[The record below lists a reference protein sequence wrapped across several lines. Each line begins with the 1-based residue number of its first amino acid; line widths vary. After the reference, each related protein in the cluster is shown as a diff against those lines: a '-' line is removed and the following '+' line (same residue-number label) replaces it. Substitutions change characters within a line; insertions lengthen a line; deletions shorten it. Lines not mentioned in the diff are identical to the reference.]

1 VRAKPAHRRPHPL
14 SRRLGALCLAILGVV
29 TSAACG
35 SRLDRGQLEATGGAL
50 QVAGATSPALDRLP
64 TPRFDPAA
72 NSGDTTPV
80 TSDGQ
85 PLTDAPLDRGAGTA
99 TTTRRSTAA
108 DAAHPAPGASPG
120 NPAPATGSVPD
131 GAPSNPS
138 PARGTTPGAVNP
150 VPTRPVGRGSEIVV
164 GSFGAESGI
173 LGAVTGPAPP
183 ALRAWA
189 AAVNAAG
196 GVNGHPVRLVMAD
209 DNADPARTQQI
220 VRQMVER
227 DKVIAFLNEYSFT
240 LEAVTGYLEQRQVPI
255 IGSIGAEPIADHSPI
270 VFHPLVGADTGQAW
284 GFLLTV
290 AAQTDHKHLGLI
302 YCRETVACGVQA
314 QSIKHLLPW
323 DGLTVVYEAQV
334 SLAQPDYTAEMLQ
347 AQRAGAEV
355 LISLVDTASLG
366 RMAESAHRQG
376 YRPTY
381 AGTYNLNQDLVFSFA
396 DQLEGLLLTSRSAP
410 WDTSPKLAAYRDA
423 MSRYQPKAPQGDMGS
438 GAFIAGQLFAER
450 IGPFIGEPPTSG
462 QVLDGLYSLKQER
475 LGGLLPGVA
484 FEHGEHSRTNQCVVP
499 TRLTRGRFLA
509 HDGAAESFVCAPGW
523 KPVGS

>member
-1 VRAKPAHRRPHPL
+1 MP
-14 SRRLGALCLAILGVV
+14 
-29 TSAACG
+29 G
-35 SRLDRGQLEATGGAL
+35 S
-50 QVAGATSPALDRLP
+50 V
-64 TPRFDPAA
+64 
-72 NSGDTTPV
+72 N
-80 TSDGQ
+80 
-85 PLTDAPLDRGAGTA
+85 
-99 TTTRRSTAA
+99 
-108 DAAHPAPGASPG
+108 PAPGG
-120 NPAPATGSVPD
+120 
-131 GAPSNPS
+131 
-138 PARGTTPGAVNP
+138 
-150 VPTRPVGRGSEIVV
+150 PVGAGSEIVI

-183 ALRAWA
+183 ALRAWS

-290 AAQTDHKHLGLI
+290 AAQTDQKHLGLI

-323 DGLTVVYEAQV
+323 NGLTVVYEAQV

-381 AGTYNLNQDLVFSFA
+381 AGTYNLNQDLIFSYA

-410 WDTSPKLAAYRDA
+410 WDTSPKLAAYRDD
-423 MSRYQPKAPQGDMGS
+423 MSRYQPKAPRGDMGS

-450 IGPFIGEPPTSG
+450 IGPFIGEPPTSA

-484 FEHGEHSRTNQCVVP
+484 FEHGDHSRTNQCVVP
-499 TRLTRGRFLA
+499 TRLTRGRFVA